1 MKRPFAAFAAAL
13 LASASPLPAVLVFVP
28 SAAHAQS
35 ALTFE
40 NVSVKGDFGT
50 LTIPRIV
57 FEGTNATKADIEGL
71 FDGKS
76 NATLAERV
84 ARINARSISIPMIE
98 IRQEVGDVGTA
109 TVYRDTVFRDVR
121 NGVIGEMVTPVMSTK
136 GKVADKRRGAT
147 NELDMTANNMVLRQ
161 FDLAL
166 MLRALFGKGEVNEPL
181 KVAAAEQSIGRTTI
195 RMGNEA
201 TIAIAGITI
210 RDFKMR
216 ALPKP
221 MMEIFQQAQ
230 KNEKEKVP
238 DWEKRN
244 LTLMGPIF
252 TAFAMGTMEM
262 TGLNGDMK
270 PSNGKGAGTFAL
282 DKITMSSGTLL
293 PERFAMQGFR
303 VNADGASVRLG
314 EIAFDGLDMSGMFAA
329 LQSGDFES
337 DPMRMIPKIG
347 LIRFGGIDID
357 APDGK
362 NAGQRIKARL
372 GLFET
377 KMSNHVGVIPS
388 SVTMALER
396 FQMDIPTNTKE
407 SGLQDI
413 LALGYRTLDVS
424 ARYDQTW
431 NADSKTLKLNEFSIA
446 SAGMFAAKATA
457 EIGNVARDV
466 FSTDKAV
473 AAVAALGVSAKAVD
487 VNIVNSGL
495 FQRLIEKQAKD
506 SRRKVEDVR
515 TELAAGAAMMMPMFM
530 GDHPAAR
537 LLGQVV
543 GKFVADPKNIKV
555 SMTSKDGLG
564 ATDFMAAGNPM
575 DVLKKVDIKASANE

>member
-1 MKRPFAAFAAAL
+1 
-13 LASASPLPAVLVFVP
+13 
-28 SAAHAQS
+28 
-35 ALTFE
+35 
-40 NVSVKGDFGT
+40 
-50 LTIPRIV
+50 
-57 FEGTNATKADIEGL
+57 
-71 FDGKS
+71 
-76 NATLAERV
+76 
-84 ARINARSISIPMIE
+84 
-98 IRQEVGDVGTA
+98 
-109 TVYRDTVFRDVR
+109 
-121 NGVIGEMVTPVMSTK
+121 
-136 GKVADKRRGAT
+136 
-147 NELDMTANNMVLRQ
+147 
-161 FDLAL
+161 
-166 MLRALFGKGEVNEPL
+166 
-181 KVAAAEQSIGRTTI
+181 
-195 RMGNEA
+195 
-201 TIAIAGITI
+201 
-210 RDFKMR
+210 
-216 ALPKP
+216 
-221 MMEIFQQAQ
+221 
-230 KNEKEKVP
+230 
-238 DWEKRN
+238 
-244 LTLMGPIF
+244 
-252 TAFAMGTMEM
+252 
-262 TGLNGDMK
+262 
-270 PSNGKGAGTFAL
+270 
-282 DKITMSSGTLL
+282 
-293 PERFAMQGFR
+293 
-303 VNADGASVRLG
+303 
-314 EIAFDGLDMSGMFAA
+314 
-329 LQSGDFES
+329 
-337 DPMRMIPKIG
+337 MRMIPKIG